1 MFCTHNCRIYQAVVW
16 TPVFK
21 RESKR
26 LRGVG
31 LYLAVSARSSVVW
44 AWPWSVFGVVKK
56 VQMFAGQ
63 PVLPLLLLAAVSS
76 AAEQTVFC
84 LVGDTITL
92 SLVIPMSER
101 ISRILWKY
109 DTDMVADWTH
119 GHFLSY
125 GRFKDRA
132 TVDNTTGLLKIRSGT
147 TEDSGRYEV
156 EVNDRLQDLVYEVKV
171 IKRVP
176 KPIVWIQPLK
186 CGPSSLQCTLSCDG
200 STEGAGPITYSW
212 ASGGGDW
219 TQSAKLFPITNNT
232 ANVATFSCRM
242 ENPISY
248 QESDPKANPFF
259 PEDKSQPIITTIITC
274 VVIVFVIVT
283 IVLLVL
289 YRNRIGTCF
298 LRRAHIPVMQC
309 PPPAENSPV

>member
-1 MFCTHNCRIYQAVVW
+1 MV
-16 TPVFK
+16 
-21 RESKR
+21 
-26 LRGVG
+26 
-31 LYLAVSARSSVVW
+31 
-44 AWPWSVFGVVKK
+44 GVVKK
-56 VQMFAGQ
+56 IQMFAGQ
-63 PVLPLLLLAAVSS
+63 PVLALLLAAVSY

-84 LVGDTITL
+84 PVGDTITL
-92 SLVIPMSER
+92 SLVLPMSER

-132 TVDNTTGLLKIRSGT
+132 TVNNTTGLLEIRSGT

-156 EVNDRLQDLVYEVKV
+156 EVNDRLHDLVYEVKV

-200 STEGAGPITYSW
+200 STKGAEPITYSW
-212 ASGGGDW
+212 VSGRGDW

-259 PEDKSQPIITTIITC
+259 PEDKSQPIITAIITC
-274 VVIVFVIVT
+274 VIVVVVTVIIG
-283 IVLLVL
+283 LLVY
-289 YRNRIGTCF
+289 YRNRISTCF